1 MDNNDNPFEC
11 GFDKFVNLESD
22 IDFLGKENLKKI
34 KLDGIKKRLMG
45 VQIDA
50 KRNKCVWIH

>member
-22 IDFLGKENLKKI
+22 IDFLGKKNLKKI
-34 KLDGIKKRLMG
+34 RIRW
-45 VQIDA
+45 
-50 KRNKCVWIH
+50 N